1 MCTATAPGGRVGG
14 RVVGRTVRWAAMS
27 THGPAEP
34 ADARPTGQSAS
45 TEPTPESPARDT
57 ADGAPTGSGRRG
69 GKDRAKKGSLLR
81 ELPVLLVI
89 AFVLALLVKT
99 FLVQAFFIPSGS
111 MEQTLHGCTGC
122 TGDRVLVNKVPYWF
136 GEPEPGDI
144 VVFRGPDTWSPEIAV
159 EEPGN
164 WLSGALLTLGR
175 AIGVAPPSEDD
186 YVKRVIAVGGQTVEC
201 CDPEGRVLVDGE
213 PLDEPYIYQDS
224 PLGTGTSTGREFGQ
238 VRVPE
243 GRLWVMGDHRSAS
256 ADSKAHM
263 DDEYAGTIAVDDVI
277 GKAALIVWPLDRFG
291 VLDSPDIQQGQAEGL
306 APTGSQPTPV
316 QDTAALAAPYALGL
330 AGAAPLSAWRRRRRG
345 ARLTGPSR
353 RPPRTGWRRVRR
365 PAQTR
370 PGRDAD
376 AG

>member
-1 MCTATAPGGRVGG
+1 MT
-14 RVVGRTVRWAAMS
+14 
-27 THGPAEP
+27 THGPSEP
-34 ADARPTGQSAS
+34 ADADTPGPSA
-45 TEPTPESPARDT
+45 TNES
-57 ADGAPTGSGRRG
+57 GAPVTPSAGEGAAAAEPLSAGRRG
-69 GKDRAKKGSLLR
+69 RRGTTAAKKGSLLR

-99 FLVQAFFIPSGS
+99 FLIQAFFIPSGS

-144 VVFRGPDTWSPEIAV
+144 VVFRGPDTWSPEITVA
-159 EEPGN
+159 EPSN
-164 WLSGALLTLGR
+164 WVSGALLSLGR

-186 YVKRVIAVGGQTVEC
+186 YVKRVIATAGQTVQC
-201 CDPEGRVLVDGE
+201 CDAQGRVTVDGK
-213 PLDEPYIYQDS
+213 PLTEPYIYQDS
-224 PLGTGTSTGREFGQ
+224 PLGGGANGREFGP
-238 VRVPE
+238 VTVPA

-256 ADSKAHM
+256 ADSRSHVS
-263 DDEYAGTIAVDDVI
+263 DQYSGTIAVDDVI
-277 GKAALIVWPLDRFG
+277 GKGALIVWPLDRFT
-291 VLDSPDIQQGQAEGL
+291 VLDSPDIQQQAEAQAVRPEAWVHG
-306 APTGSQPTPV
+306 
-316 QDTAALAAPYALGL
+316 DAAVAAPYALGL
-330 AGAAPLSAWRRRRRG
+330 AGALPISAVRRRRRRRG

-370 PGRDAD
+370 PGRETD